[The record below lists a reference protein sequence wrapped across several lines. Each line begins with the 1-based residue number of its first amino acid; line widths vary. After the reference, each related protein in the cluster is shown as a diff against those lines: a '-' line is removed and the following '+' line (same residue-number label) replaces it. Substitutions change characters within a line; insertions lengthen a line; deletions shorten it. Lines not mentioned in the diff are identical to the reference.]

1 MPVVTLNYT
10 TYRVHMHC
18 RLPLKTFAVLYRS
31 RTQETGSTHTEMKA
45 KKSHFHMKTDLGLSW
60 VSNQLT
66 LSQPG
71 GQITP
76 TTVIRAPRIF
86 RPCDGP
92 ELRIA

>member
-45 KKSHFHMKTDLGLSW
+45 KK
-60 VSNQLT
+60 
-66 LSQPG
+66 
-71 GQITP
+71 ITS
-76 TTVIRAPRIF
+76 ISI
-86 RPCDGP
+86 
-92 ELRIA
+92 